1 MDKIITI
8 LSGVNEESSAE
19 ELRRAIADALDETA
33 AVTDDIKEYQ
43 RVIDEL
49 TESNANKDSEIA
61 RIKEENGRLFRERLA
76 DKTERA
82 TEAIEEKTDDE
93 IIEELKANINI

>member
-1 MDKIITI
+1 MEKIITI
-8 LSGVNEESSAE
+8 LSSVTEESSAE
-19 ELRRAIADALDETA
+19 ELRRAIADALDEA
-33 AVTDDIKEYQ
+33 ATVTNDIEEYQ

-49 TESNANKDSEIA
+49 TQSNADKDFEIA

-76 DKTERA
+76 DKTERVK
-82 TEAIEEKTDDE
+82 EAVEEKTDDE

>member
-1 MDKIITI
+1 MEKIITI
-8 LSGVNEESSAE
+8 LSSVTEESSAE
-19 ELRRAIADALDETA
+19 ELRRAIADALDEAA
-33 AVTDDIKEYQ
+33 AVTDDINEYQ

-49 TESNANKDSEIA
+49 TESNANKDFDIA
-61 RIKEENGRLFRERLA
+61 RLKEENGRLFRERLA

-82 TEAIEEKTDDE
+82 NAAIEEKTDDE